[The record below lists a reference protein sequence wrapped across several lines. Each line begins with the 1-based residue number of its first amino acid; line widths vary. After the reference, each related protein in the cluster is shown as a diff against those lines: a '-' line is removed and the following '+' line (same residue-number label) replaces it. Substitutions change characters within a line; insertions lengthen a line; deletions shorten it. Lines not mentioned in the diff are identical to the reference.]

1 MSILDNPGLN
11 PNDFRLDSND
21 DDYLNDLPDP
31 SRILDDPRV
40 RNDIRAHYESMG
52 ETFDSD
58 YDMLEEFWK
67 DRFWSNT
74 NSLAMAGDLAKAYT
88 AEGEDAM
95 RRARL
100 QRVYTMLPNFYAD
113 GGATDRFGG
122 ASTTTTIAGS
132 LLADPLNLIGGMG
145 AAKTAGLAAA
155 KGASRGAATWAGVK
169 TAAKTELLPNAAVGG
184 VYSAG
189 TQARDMSLGLQDEF
203 DYGQLAK
210 DAALEGVLGSAA
222 GSLIGTVTAQ
232 RGISVGRKQADQL
245 AQQGVTPEL
254 LQALPDEQ
262 LHAVFENM
270 KEKGV
275 DSVVPDLLA
284 HQQALIDDGTISPAE
299 RSTDDI
305 PPPGSPEAQ
314 QWAQSSDYLPEN
326 AERPAVQRRG
336 QQAAEEPVDLDPP
349 DDGGDD
355 GGNSL
360 AELRAYVAQA
370 PDDDEAAALLQQVEA
385 ADRSLTEADQIA
397 KQIEAM
403 AEGEQKAALLQQFTV
418 ARAGLSAGRE
428 EALRV
433 GMVDPLAEPATQFQA
448 LRAELDAAN
457 KPEGDNAPQTGE
469 GETPIE
475 AEAPVNDFAEGGALV
490 EYAPIAEQYG
500 ETVARRFA
508 NHPEDLPAPSILQ
521 AKQPLRQLRKLA
533 RLEGLDTRTGIKADQ
548 LRKALELP
556 NETIQAWNAN
566 RALLDDAI
574 KAKGAEVSPED
585 RRDVVSTLLRGEGFE
600 EDDLNILAA
609 VSKDEDD
616 LDFLKSLPA
625 NTPIEMTL
633 PNGAKL
639 SGTYEEIVRRMI
651 ERKSK
656 KVDSGLPKRGQGIV
670 SSGRKTGSADGRTML
685 RSEAAPKPGRYG
697 YEAAREL
704 SKTGKYLDAAG
715 NVRQTSV
722 TNDVVE
728 IPSDPRERGEFI
740 SKHNLQ
746 HHRQAIKEGKIT
758 HANTRTGLTYR
769 TKQAALD
776 AVVTPDDAPPFA
788 FKQEGGKGSHSY
800 KVADASSKKDQHLKR
815 GEIGYVDPA
824 NGKVYRHYE
833 NLIQAKYGKVS
844 NEPAHAPGEAPAAKK
859 SEAPAKA
866 SEAKPQAPVATY
878 EDIIERLLAAQE
890 AGVKG
895 KDDLLAVLNG
905 AKKEAAQV
913 DAPAPTAHPN
923 ALSAG
928 NFHQPGAGRVPAIY
942 ITEGQFAGSYR
953 VASAKQLGEFSGD
966 ALAAKLAG
974 KVAPGQYKMGTV
986 DASVP
991 RFQTK
996 KVSASFTADDGTA
1009 AAPLPSTA
1017 KGQAIEKVVAAARK
1031 KEMAPPLTLEEAGEI
1046 QLRYGDLTPAQQ
1058 RGIKRLFPFETI
1070 DGNTPV
1076 SLESVNS
1083 AIGRL
1088 HSADWFQIMRLDGAP
1103 GLDINNLGKTD
1114 LASVDLSRSGIDIP
1128 SLIEEITELEAL
1140 LAEHAPQGIRKPT
1153 QERRAAI
1160 DSLQTVLA
1168 GHTPEDIEAARVFLE
1183 RLNLPDEGSAPLMRR
1198 DKFTGSNGYY
1208 QRGENVVAVGEV
1220 AGEVRPAV
1228 STLYHE
1234 VGHWAYDN
1242 LLTHADRVE
1251 FWRIIDKNFVTDKGF
1266 RNQAAIDKAVPQAS
1280 IGSNNGASSPQ
1291 ELFANQFDLYVHK
1304 VMSGEKLAAHEQTF
1318 WQRLVR
1324 YIKAL
1329 FDVYASGEA
1338 VHPDLEP
1345 LFAKILPQESLV
1357 KGVDI
1362 DKVPSFPNI
1371 KAAPEPK
1378 TEWGQRLRANW
1389 DELNMVRGDI
1399 MDVSD
1404 LSPAKLSQVVDFLTL
1419 VGTNK
1424 KLKGQKKEQAWAPFK
1439 AIGPE
1444 IRAARNQLVAY
1455 MRMLDGKS
1463 LSTPVGDGDSTLG
1476 DYVGAAW
1483 DDMAEMGE
1491 IPSGYQIEA
1500 FGGGELDEVMQ
1511 KVEDFLFLGEAN
1523 FLNKGEKL
1531 PSLKSTLDKMERE
1544 LASWYFGNEGVL
1556 IGKTVTMP
1564 PMGKNGALRKQFT
1577 QDIPWMELYKRTQA
1591 KENGIVIGQVQL
1603 VRRFN
1608 RSHAERK
1615 AAVVKGSGKSP
1626 KTMTEAELRDG
1637 INKHLGTSVSQSL
1650 AEELLKK
1657 MKAAPAAPKANVTIP
1672 DAVKTAR
1679 AEDHA
1684 TMLRKAIRENDTAM
1698 IDAIEAEHYRRW
1710 EKRALKKLQGVTLK
1724 DAQVS
1729 GALRRER
1736 DEWAGDQI
1744 EDGIPPSAPA
1754 IVREALGAITHRDPE
1769 TQIAARTI
1777 AYRLSSL
1784 DNVDPKQPHFLSAAQ
1799 VSRLTA
1805 SPVAPS
1811 SERSLPN
1818 LQGDG
1823 FNKLRKDVRQIA
1835 TAINRGDEAPVQSMR
1850 KLAAIVSRTRAFND
1864 ADRNTILAA
1873 YDQASDAIKR
1883 RIEQDHGNLSQQQQA
1898 ERWFAEGWTDFAS
1911 EQVAL
1916 DDISNT
1922 RARGDDF
1929 DPQTRSQLSSLHEKL
1944 TDAVAYVLNGNIG
1957 RQDVKQKFRKLSH
1970 YGDMFEPA
1978 ARADT
1983 RSALGQRHTLDKGSA
1998 TSYVADTLRAMPIER
2013 RRAVKAFV
2021 GGGMGEN
2028 ANGQPVVVYHGTPFG
2043 HKLDKGDNPIM
2054 RPTGDDGW
2062 FGSGVY
2068 LTSHPGVADE
2078 IYSKQMTGFAQH
2090 RLIDDAD
2097 LPVGESEIAHGYA
2110 NEISRARVMMRGL
2123 RAELAHASDSLER
2136 ADLTEQLAG
2145 LDEYIAARTSDLEK
2159 LGVRP
2164 ESKVM
2169 PMFFRM
2175 TNGLDLTNA
2184 TRYGVDS
2191 DLPLSF
2197 VQHMESEHL
2206 IDPAAAAE
2214 FLSAFETPEGLP
2226 GGEVWGH
2233 MQQWMQSALGYDSG
2247 TANNTITAFLRGE
2260 GYDGLKV
2267 EFENNL
2273 KEGRVAHT
2281 SYVAFE
2287 TRNVKHI
2294 EADDFSA
2301 SSDYLYGDQLAKVS
2315 PMPGL
2320 AAAAVDGNAD
2330 LNTQLLGLVLHDMES
2345 NGGNPATSHALGT
2358 LARRRPLDGVTSK
2371 VLSALAHPANMIKD
2385 NASRARAWGDSFVS
2399 DWLKPKEGTGHFE
2412 RQQRMMAERVMPLLD
2427 KLNALPGVGGA
2438 VKRWARDSVGR
2449 PQVPGMRKIVKALRR
2464 APGSRAEQALTPTER
2479 AAYDSIRASFAEEI
2493 ATMKRE
2499 GMVIGEVRNGYF
2511 PQVWDADKITKNL
2524 PEFREKLS
2532 MYYLREAQAN
2542 GKELTPTQAFK
2553 LADRVAHHIIDEE
2566 GTFFP
2571 TKGRTGGGED
2581 HLDFQRLIRLDAEWA
2596 GESLD
2601 ELEGFLQSDLQD
2613 VIVKYFDGSTRR
2625 TDFYRQFGHDN
2636 HAFHEYLQVIA
2647 GGVNEAA
2654 ALLSTGKKVSKNLAL
2669 PGSGGEGDRL
2679 AVDVPQ
2685 IYAPFPNEAAA
2696 MDTVNEA
2703 KQLILAGRKED
2714 ARRLL
2719 LDVAQYSTPAYE
2731 KRVNAIVEAM
2741 AVTKGEKDVIKAA
2754 DLEHLQGTMNAV
2766 QHKPIERGPFYD
2778 KMRTTSKVLRNFNA
2792 ITMLSYTALT
2802 SIPDF
2807 VLPVL
2812 RSGRLGA
2819 AATAWAK
2826 MATNPDYRDAIRS
2839 TGVAIENLVHQ
2850 RLTHMHGADSSKLSN
2865 AFFNAVG
2872 LTPWTNMQR
2881 KLSGAVA
2888 IEAFKAE
2895 QQIITKYAAKGM
2907 PLHSPNQPPK
2917 VKIAYRRLKQFGLEG
2932 YARPG
2937 SEEFISFDSAQALE
2951 DPKVREAMIRFA
2963 DESIFSPNQVDIPLW
2978 AQTPWGSI
2986 LFQLKSFPLMMMRLS
3001 GSIIKNAKEGDR
3013 QALYYL
3019 ATLAPAFGALA
3030 LNAKD
3035 VAQGRGGEDNR
3046 EYAPR
3051 ERSYA
3056 KWMEDFGID
3065 HQLQGQTLGYDNDW
3079 LAGQYIEGFLHAGG
3093 FGLIADMLYQSAAQ
3107 ADNGAFGAQR
3117 WTSLFL
3123 GPSASLITDAQTIA
3137 GGVTN
3142 GLLKGGEDGTGKER
3156 AAARTLLRRIP
3167 LVGGNGAVREGLTDW
3182 AAGEPTKPGR
3192 KSGGGSDNG
3201 WGDGWGDGW

>member
-11 PNDFRLDSND
+11 PNEFRLDPTE

-58 YDMLEEFWK
+58 YEMLEEFWK

-74 NSLAMAGDLAKAYT
+74 NSVAMAGDLAKAYT
-88 AEGEDAM
+88 AEGEEAM

-132 LLADPLNLIGGMG
+132 LLTDPLNLIGGMG
-145 AAKTAGLAAA
+145 AAKTAGVVAAR
-155 KGASRGAATWAGVK
+155 GAGRGAATWAGVK
-169 TAAKTELLPNAAVGG
+169 TAAKTELLPNAGVGAA
-184 VYSAG
+184 YSAG
-189 TQARDMSLGLQDEF
+189 TQARDVELGLQDEF
-203 DYGQLAK
+203 SYGQMAK
-210 DAALEGVLGSAA
+210 DAAIEGVLGSAA

-232 RGISVGRKQADQL
+232 RGIQVGRRNADQL
-245 AQQGVTPEL
+245 AQQGITPEY
-254 LQALPDEQ
+254 LQALPDDQ
-262 LHAVFENM
+262 LHAIFENI
-270 KEKGV
+270 KEKGI
-275 DSVVPDLLA
+275 DSVVPDMLA
-284 HQQALIDDGTISPAE
+284 GQQAMIDEGTINPAE

-326 AERPAVQRRG
+326 AERPAVQRREA
-336 QQAAEEPVDLDPP
+336 QAGEDLPPAPAPEEPIDLEP
-349 DDGGDD
+349 DGDADD

-360 AELRAYVAQA
+360 AELRQYVAQA
-370 PDDDEAAALLQQVEA
+370 PDDDEAADLLQQVEA
-385 ADRSLTEADQIA
+385 ADRSLAEADQIA
-397 KQIEAM
+397 QQIEAM
-403 AEGEQKAALLQQFTV
+403 PEGEQKAALLQRFTV
-418 ARAGLSAGRE
+418 ARAGLASGRE

-433 GMVDPLAEPATQFQA
+433 GMADPLAEPATQFGE
-448 LRAELDAAN
+448 LRAELDTTN
-457 KPEGDNAPQTGE
+457 KPEGDSAPQAGE
-469 GETPIE
+469 GEAPAEPETPL
-475 AEAPVNDFAEGGALV
+475 NDFADDGPLA

-508 NHPEDLPAPSILQ
+508 NHPEDIPAPSVLQ

-533 RLEGLDTRTGIKADQ
+533 RLEGLDTRSGIKAEQ

-556 NETIQAWNAN
+556 NETIQAWNTN
-566 RALLDDAI
+566 HALLEKAI
-574 KAKGAEVSPED
+574 AEQGGEVSAKDKRE
-585 RRDVVSTLLRGEGFE
+585 VVETLLRGEGF
-600 EDDLNILAA
+600 DDDELKILAS
-609 VSKDEDD
+609 VSKDETD

-625 NTPIEMTL
+625 DSPIEMTL
-633 PNGAKL
+633 SNGMKL
-639 SGTYEEIVRRMI
+639 TGTLESVVRRMI
-651 ERKSK
+651 ERKNK
-656 KVDSGLPKRGQGIV
+656 KVDSGLPKKGQGIV
-670 SSGRKTGSADGRTML
+670 SSGRKTGSADGRTIL
-685 RSEAAPKPGRYG
+685 RSEAAPKPGRYD

-704 SKTGKYLDAAG
+704 AKTGKYIDDSG
-715 NVRQTSV
+715 RVRQTSV
-722 TNDVVE
+722 ANDVVE
-728 IPSDPRERGEFI
+728 IPRDPRDQGEFI

-746 HHRQAIKEGKIT
+746 QHRKAIKEGKIT
-758 HANTRTGLTYR
+758 HANTRTGLAYR

-776 AVVTPDDAPPFA
+776 SVVTPDDVPPYA
-788 FKQEGGKGSHSY
+788 FKHSGGKGSHSY
-800 KVADASSKKDQHLKR
+800 KVADATSKKDQHLKR
-815 GEIGYVDPA
+815 GETAYVDPA
-824 NGKVYRHYE
+824 NGKVFRHYE
-833 NLIQAKYGKVS
+833 NLIQAKYGKTVD
-844 NEPAHAPGEAPAAKK
+844 EPAHAPGETPAAKK
-859 SEAPAKA
+859 SEAPKKA
-866 SEAKPQAPVATY
+866 SEAKPQEPAT
-878 EDIIERLLAAQE
+878 DIGDMIDRVLAAQK
-890 AGVKG
+890 AGITD
-895 KDDLLAVLNG
+895 KDDLLAVLTA
-905 AKKEAAQV
+905 AKKEAATV
-913 DAPAPTAHPN
+913 DAPAPSAHPN
-923 ALSAG
+923 PVSAG
-928 NFHQPGAGRVPAIY
+928 NFHQPAAGRTPAIY
-942 ITEGQFAGSYR
+942 ITDGQFAGTYR
-953 VASAKQLGEFSGD
+953 VASAKQLGLYAGED
-966 ALAAKLAG
+966 LAAKLAG
-974 KVAPGQYKMGTV
+974 KVEPGQYKLGTV

-991 RFQTK
+991 RFQQK
-996 KVSASFTADDGTA
+996 KVASTFNADDGSAT
-1009 AAPLPSTA
+1009 APLSAAA
-1017 KGQAIEKVVAAARK
+1017 KGQAIDKVVAGARK
-1031 KEMAPPLTLEEAGEI
+1031 KEMAPPLTAAEAQKI
-1046 QLRYGDLTPAQQ
+1046 TVRWSDLTPVQQ
-1058 RGIKRLFPFETI
+1058 RGIQRMNLHKLPDDFEFDLVDITNAIHNLHTASWPQLI
-1070 DGNTPV
+1070 DVGK
-1076 SLESVNS
+1076 SGMAIDSV
-1083 AIGRL
+1083 I
-1088 HSADWFQIMRLDGAP
+1088 Q
-1103 GLDINNLGKTD
+1103 
-1114 LASVDLSRSGIDIP
+1114 
-1128 SLIEEITELEAL
+1128 EIQELEAL
-1140 LAEHAPQGIRKPT
+1140 IAQHAPQGIRRPT

-1168 GHTPEDIEAARVFLE
+1168 GHTPEDIDAGRAFLE
-1183 RLNLPDEGSAPLMRR
+1183 RLNLSEEGGAPLIDNLDGFRR
-1198 DKFTGSNGYY
+1198 SNGVYNPNTNTVSI
-1208 QRGENVVAVGEV
+1208 GDA
-1220 AGEVRPAV
+1220 AGQVRPAV

-1234 VGHWAYDN
+1234 VGHWAYSN
-1242 LLTHADRVE
+1242 LLTSADRVE
-1251 FWRIIDKNFVTDKGF
+1251 FWRIVQSNFSDKLGGLDWEKL
-1266 RNQAAIDKAVPQAS
+1266 KASVPQAEL
-1280 IGSNNGASSPQ
+1280 GGNNGLRSPQ

-1304 VMSGEKLAAHEQTF
+1304 VMSGEKLSAHEQSF
-1318 WQRLVR
+1318 WQRLVG
-1324 YIKAL
+1324 YVKEL
-1329 FDVYASGEA
+1329 FNIYASGEA
-1338 VHPDLEP
+1338 VHPALEP
-1345 LFAKILPQESLV
+1345 LFAKIMPQESLV

-1362 DKVPSFPNI
+1362 DKVPSFPSFR
-1371 KAAPEPK
+1371 AAPEPT

-1389 DELNMVRGDI
+1389 EELDAVRTQSLD
-1399 MDVSD
+1399 MAN
-1404 LSPAKLSQVVDFLTL
+1404 LSPGSISQAVDFLTL

-1424 KLKGQKKEQAWAPFK
+1424 KLKGQKKEQAWGPFR
-1439 AIGPE
+1439 AMGPE
-1444 IRAARNQLVAY
+1444 IRAARAQLVAY
-1455 MRMLDGKS
+1455 LRMLDGKS

-1483 DDMAEMGE
+1483 DDMVEEGE
-1491 IPSGYQIEA
+1491 IPSGFQIEA

-1511 KVEDFLFLGEAN
+1511 KVEDFFFLGEAN
-1523 FLNKGEKL
+1523 FLNQGEKI
-1531 PSLKSTLDKMERE
+1531 PSLMSTFDKMERE
-1544 LASWYFGNEGVL
+1544 LASWYFGYEGAL

-1564 PMGKNGALRKQFT
+1564 PFGKSGGLRKQFT
-1577 QDIPWMELYKRTQA
+1577 QDIPWMDLYKRTQA
-1591 KENGIVIGQVQL
+1591 KENGIVLGQVQL

-1615 AAVVKGSGKSP
+1615 GVIQKGSGKSP
-1626 KTMTEAELRDG
+1626 KSMSEAELRDG
-1637 INKHLGTSVSQSL
+1637 IQKNLGTNVSQSL

-1657 MKAAPAAPKANVTIP
+1657 MKATPAEPKANVDIP
-1672 DAVKTAR
+1672 DAVKKGR

-1684 TMLRKAIRENDTAM
+1684 NMLRKAIRENDTAM

-1710 EKRALKKLQGVTLK
+1710 QKRAVKKLQGVMLK
-1724 DAQVS
+1724 DVQVT

-1736 DEWAGDQI
+1736 AEWAGDQI

-1769 TQIAARTI
+1769 TQIAARSI

-1805 SPVAPS
+1805 SAIDPS
-1811 SERSLPN
+1811 AERSLPN
-1818 LQGDG
+1818 LQGAG

-1835 TAINRGDEAPVQSMR
+1835 TAVNRGDEAPVQSMR
-1850 KLAAIVSRTRAFND
+1850 KLAAIVSRTRAFSE
-1864 ADRNTILAA
+1864 ADRNDILAA
-1873 YDQASDAIKR
+1873 FDQASDSIKR

-1898 ERWFAEGWTDFAS
+1898 ERWFAEGWTDFAN

-1922 RARGDDF
+1922 RARGDDL
-1929 DPQTRSQLSSLHEKL
+1929 DPQVRSRLSALHEKL
-1944 TDAVAYVLNGNIG
+1944 TDSVAYVLNGNIG
-1957 RQDVKQKFRKLSH
+1957 RQDVKQQFRKLSH

-1978 ARADT
+1978 TRADT
-1983 RSALGQRHTLDKGSA
+1983 RSALGQRATLDKGSA
-1998 TSYVADTLRAMPIER
+1998 TSYVADTLRAMPVER
-2013 RRAVKAFV
+2013 RRAVKGFV

-2043 HKLDKGDNPIM
+2043 HKLDKGDNPVM

-2062 FGSGVY
+2062 FGAGVY
-2068 LTSHPGVADE
+2068 LTSHAGVADE

-2097 LPVGESEIAHGYA
+2097 LPVGEAETAHGYA

-2123 RAELAHASDSLER
+2123 RAELAKTSDGVER
-2136 ADLTEQLAG
+2136 ADLMEQLAG

-2184 TRYGVDS
+2184 TRYAVDS

-2206 IDPAAAAE
+2206 IDPSAAAE
-2214 FLSAFETPEGLP
+2214 FLSGFEVPEGMP
-2226 GGEVWGH
+2226 GGQVWQH
-2233 MQQWMQSALGYDSG
+2233 MQQWMQSALGYDS
-2247 TANNTITAFLRGE
+2247 TAANNSITAFLRGE

-2273 KEGRVAHT
+2273 QEGRVAHT
-2281 SYVAFE
+2281 SYVVFDS
-2287 TRNVKHI
+2287 RNAKHI
-2294 EADDFSA
+2294 EADDFDA

-2320 AAAAVDGNAD
+2320 AAAAVEGNAD
-2330 LNTQLLGLVLHDMES
+2330 LNTQLLGIVLHDMES
-2345 NGGNPATSHALGT
+2345 SGGDPGTSHALGT

-2371 VLSALAHPANMIKD
+2371 VLNTLAHPANMIKD

-2412 RQQRMMAERVMPLLD
+2412 RQQRAMAERVLPLLD
-2427 KLNALPGVGGA
+2427 KLNALPGAGGA
-2438 VKRWARDSVGR
+2438 LKRWARDSTGR
-2449 PQVPGMRKIVKALRR
+2449 PQPPAMKKIVKALRR

-2499 GMVIGEVRNGYF
+2499 GMIIGEVRNGYF
-2511 PQVWDADKITKNL
+2511 PQVWDATKITKNL
-2524 PEFREKLS
+2524 PEFRDKLAV
-2532 MYYLREAQAN
+2532 YYLREAHAN
-2542 GKELTPTQAFK
+2542 GKEMTPTQASQ
-2553 LADRVAHHIIDEE
+2553 LADRVAHHIIDDE

-2571 TKGRTGGGED
+2571 TKGSGTTGTRED
-2581 HLDFQRLIRLDAEWA
+2581 HLDFQRLIRLDADWA
-2596 GESLD
+2596 GQSLD

-2625 TDFYRQFGHDN
+2625 TDFYRQFGHNN

-2654 ALLSTGKKVSKNLAL
+2654 ALLSTSKSVSKNLAL

-2679 AVDVPQ
+2679 AVDVPE

-2703 KQLILAGRKED
+2703 KQMILAGRKED

-2741 AVTKGEKDVIKAA
+2741 AVTKGEKDVVKAA
-2754 DLEHLQGTMNAV
+2754 DLEHIQGTMNAV

-2778 KMRTTSKVLRNFNA
+2778 KMRKTSKVLRNFNA
-2792 ITMLSYTALT
+2792 ITMLSYTAIT
-2802 SIPDF
+2802 SIPDL
-2807 VLPVL
+2807 VMPVL

-2819 AATAWAK
+2819 AAKGWAK
-2826 MATNPDYRDAIRS
+2826 MASDPDYRDAIRA

-2872 LTPWTNMQR
+2872 LTPWTNLQR

-2895 QQIITKYAAKGM
+2895 QNIIAKYASPGM

-2917 VKIAYRRLKQFGLEG
+2917 VKIAYRRLKRFGLEG
-2932 YARPG
+2932 YSRPD
-2937 SEEFISFDSAQALE
+2937 SEDFISFDSAQALE

-2963 DESIFSPNQVDIPLW
+2963 DESIFSPNQADIPLW

-2986 LFQLKSFPLMMMRLS
+2986 LFQLKSFPLMMGRLA
-3001 GSIIKNAKEGDR
+3001 GDILKNAKEGDR
-3013 QALYYL
+3013 QAAYYL
-3019 ATLAPAFGALA
+3019 ATLAPMFGALA

-3035 VAQGRGGEDNR
+3035 VAQGRGGDENR

-3051 ERSYA
+3051 ERSYS
-3056 KWMEDFGID
+3056 KWMEEMGID
-3065 HQLQGQTLGYDNDW
+3065 SSIDGQTFGYDNDV
-3079 LAGQYIEGFLHAGG
+3079 LAGQYVEGFLHAGG

-3123 GPSASLITDAQTIA
+3123 GPSTSLITDAQTLV

-3142 GLLKGGEDGTGKER
+3142 GLLKGSEDGTGKER
-3156 AAARTLLRRIP
+3156 AAARTVLRRIP

-3182 AAGEPTKPGR
+3182 AAGKPSKPGR
-3192 KSGGGSDNG
+3192 KSGGGSGDNS